1 MRQIIPKALTDHSPL
16 DRQAGFQ
23 RPTNCICKPFASTYH
38 LCTAQSLMLHRSMSY
53 NPQPMTEQLVIDRSE
68 DFSHEVLSLRGPLT
82 GNNAPTF
89 QNALRRE
96 EPAPTLILD
105 FSDVPYVDSAGLG
118 LLVSAF
124 VSRQKAGRRMVLSGI
139 NPRVQKLFE
148 ITRVQDLFLIFPS
161 PEEAIAALQGAA
173 EA

>member
-1 MRQIIPKALTDHSPL
+1 
-16 DRQAGFQ
+16 
-23 RPTNCICKPFASTYH
+23 
-38 LCTAQSLMLHRSMSY
+38 LMPDGRLAY
-53 NPQPMTEQLVIDRSE
+53 NPQPMTEELVIDRSN

-82 GNNAPTF
+82 GNNAPIF
-89 QNALRRE
+89 QNAIRRE
-96 EPAPTLILD
+96 APAPTLILD
-105 FSDVPYVDSAGLG
+105 FADVPYVDSAGLG

-124 VSRQKAGRRMVLSGI
+124 VSRQQAGRKMILSGI

-148 ITRVQDLFLIFPS
+148 ITRVQELFLIFSS